1 MILLKIFL
9 SLVIYWAMFNVI
21 APFAPASFG
30 PLLLTGLAALLSLP
44 LLYVFYR
51 RERDRH
57 GQEARPEYRRQGP
70 SLALILLFG
79 AAASVAVNN
88 LLNLSGLPYLFP
100 GYAENMAPALY
111 APPLLTQLI
120 CTCLLIPAVEELIFR
135 GHAFCLFR
143 DRFGWRTAAFLSAL
157 LFGLYHGSVVQG
169 VYAFFLGLGA
179 AWLLQRF
186 GTLLAPWLFHM
197 AANLISVLLEHF
209 SGQLAFLNLL
219 PVFLAETGIALGLAV
234 VCFLGIRGRSAEN
247 ERPRR

>member
-1 MILLKIFL
+1 M
-9 SLVIYWAMFNVI
+9 
-21 APFAPASFG
+21 
-30 PLLLTGLAALLSLP
+30 
-44 LLYVFYR
+44 
-51 RERDRH
+51 
-57 GQEARPEYRRQGP
+57 
-70 SLALILLFG
+70 
-79 AAASVAVNN
+79 NN

-135 GHAFCLFR
+135 GQAFCLIR

-219 PVFLAETGIALGLAV
+219 PVFLAETGIALGLAA
-234 VCFLGIRGRSAEN
+234 VCFLGIRGRSAGN

>member
-51 RERDRH
+51 RERGRH
-57 GQEARPEYRRQGP
+57 WQEARPEYRRLGP

-135 GHAFCLFR
+135 GQAFCLFR

-157 LFGLYHGSVVQG
+157 LFGLYHGSVVH
-169 VYAFFLGLGA
+169 YFK
-179 AWLLQRF
+179 
-186 GTLLAPWLFHM
+186 T
-197 AANLISVLLEHF
+197 
-209 SGQLAFLNLL
+209 
-219 PVFLAETGIALGLAV
+219 
-234 VCFLGIRGRSAEN
+234 
-247 ERPRR
+247 